1 MDEYHELVKAV
12 TKAVQRRR
20 SSWLSLI
27 YSFEYVYSL
36 LWLSIFLSNRR
47 FAGMAESQIP
57 PMYGFKTIQNY
68 SSLSKSGPGRLPSI
82 YKVVYPY
89 DGQLKDELTIR
100 RGDLIEVSKEDDDSN
115 KQWTLG
121 MIGSKK
127 GLFYRA
133 FTKYYALKGEDPK
146 QSGIRKTPDGFKVHF
161 IGSSCIVREKPG
173 DECECI
179 VCMSLAHK
187 AHQTNCCGHTLC
199 QECAEKLR
207 KKKAPCPNC
216 REGRLTAV
224 GDARIRRHI
233 SGLTAYCPHY
243 EEGCNWKGSISKL
256 PNHLEEECSFE
267 AVSCPCCYV
276 KESIAPKSNFDHYRT
291 HQSPPK
297 RLTYKRLHDVHAT
310 QCQKWPMRCP
320 NHCGTEEKLTR
331 STLQNHIEKCSDQLI
346 PCQFA
351 EFGCNAMVKRKEMA
365 NHEQISAIEHLTK
378 VMAKYNKL
386 NVEYNKLKS
395 EHTLSKSQS
404 QRPRRCFDD
413 DDY

>member
-121 MIGSKK
+121 MIGSRK

-133 FTKYYALKGEDPK
+133 FTKYYARKGEDPT
-146 QSGIRKTPDGFKVHF
+146 QSGILKTPDGFKVHF
-161 IGSSCIVREKPG
+161 VGNSCIVREKPG

-199 QECAEKLR
+199 QECVGKLR
-207 KKKAPCPNC
+207 NKRASCPNC
-216 REGRLTAV
+216 REEHFTAV

-243 EEGCNWKGSISKL
+243 EKGCKWEESICKL
-256 PNHLEEECSFE
+256 PNHLEEKCSFE
-267 AVSCPCCYV
+267 AVSCPCCGV
-276 KESIAPKSNFDHYRT
+276 KQSSSVPKSNFGPYRT
-291 HQSPPK
+291 CLK
-297 RLTYKRLHDVHAT
+297 RLTLKTFHEVHSKE
-310 QCQKWPMRCP
+310 CQKWPMRCP